1 VSSAAPASG
10 TQRVEIR
17 VGMTAQEVRKLLG
30 DPQAEM
36 VFGEKTRWTYPAL
49 TVVFVGGKVTD
60 VKF

>member
-1 VSSAAPASG
+1 MAEHTDV
-10 TQRVEIR
+10 TD
-17 VGMTAQEVRKLLG
+17 LLLAWGRG

-49 TVVFVGGKVTD
+49 TVVFVGGRVTD